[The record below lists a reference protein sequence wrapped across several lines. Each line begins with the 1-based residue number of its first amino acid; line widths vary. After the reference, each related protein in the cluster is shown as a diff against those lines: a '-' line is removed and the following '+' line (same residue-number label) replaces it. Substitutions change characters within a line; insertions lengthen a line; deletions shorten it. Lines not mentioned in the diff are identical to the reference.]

1 MNKVFIS
8 GMITEKSE
16 LRMEPGEIPH
26 LILHLSVRHK
36 VKSGELRSEVY
47 RVSAWRNTAKWGAE
61 NLSKGQI
68 IGVQGYLTQRLIRM
82 DNATAVTTEVAVD
95 EFLSMRQTLREESQ
109 EAAEA
114 LLDEAAC

>member
-8 GMITEKSE
+8 GMIAEKSE
-16 LRMEPGEIPH
+16 LRMEPGDIPH

-36 VKSGELRSEVY
+36 VRSGELRSEVY
-47 RVSAWRNTAKWGAE
+47 RVSAWRNVAQWGAE

-68 IGVQGYLTQRLIRM
+68 VGVQGYLTQRSVRM
-82 DNATAVTTEVAVD
+82 DNVTAVATEIAAD
-95 EFLSMRQTLREESQ
+95 EFLPMRQALREESQ

-114 LLDEAAC
+114 PLDEAAC